1 MKLHLDPRTKLYL
14 LLLSNLTLFFH
25 VSLSA
30 EILLVAMLLSLF
42 FLSGRVHSGIR
53 LLVTYGILVSFDLFV
68 IPYASGVVLNFI
80 AMFTVGIRMML
91 PCMISGTYL
100 FSTTPV
106 GEMVCGFRKL
116 KLPEAIIV
124 PSVTVLRF
132 IPTVAEDYRQIRN
145 AMAFRGIAAG
155 KFALLRHP
163 AQSLEYILMPLLMN
177 SNNVAQDLSVAAMTK
192 GISLPGTHT
201 SMTEIRMK
209 TADWCCMIG
218 AALPFLL
225 FWGGI
230 LK

>member
-42 FLSGRVHSGIR
+42 FLSGRGQSGIR

-80 AMFTVGIRMML
+80 SMFTVGIRMML

-124 PSVTVLRF
+124 PSVTVLSLQWRK
-132 IPTVAEDYRQIRN
+132 ITVRSEMPWLFGESRRENSPCFVIRRSRWN
-145 AMAFRGIAAG
+145 IF
-155 KFALLRHP
+155 
-163 AQSLEYILMPLLMN
+163 
-177 SNNVAQDLSVAAMTK
+177 
-192 GISLPGTHT
+192 
-201 SMTEIRMK
+201 
-209 TADWCCMIG
+209 
-218 AALPFLL
+218 
-225 FWGGI
+225 
-230 LK
+230 

>member
-42 FLSGRVHSGIR
+42 FLSGRGQSGIR

-155 KFALLRHP
+155 KFAL
-163 AQSLEYILMPLLMN
+163 AS
-177 SNNVAQDLSVAAMTK
+177 SSGAVAGIYSDAAFN
-192 GISLPGTHT
+192 
-201 SMTEIRMK
+201 EQQ
-209 TADWCCMIG
+209 
-218 AALPFLL
+218 
-225 FWGGI
+225 
-230 LK
+230 

>member
-42 FLSGRVHSGIR
+42 FLSGRGESGIR

-91 PCMISGTYL
+91 PCVISGTYL

-106 GEMVCGFRKL
+106 GEMV
-116 KLPEAIIV
+116 
-124 PSVTVLRF
+124 
-132 IPTVAEDYRQIRN
+132 
-145 AMAFRGIAAG
+145 
-155 KFALLRHP
+155 
-163 AQSLEYILMPLLMN
+163 
-177 SNNVAQDLSVAAMTK
+177 
-192 GISLPGTHT
+192 
-201 SMTEIRMK
+201 
-209 TADWCCMIG
+209 
-218 AALPFLL
+218 
-225 FWGGI
+225 
-230 LK
+230 